1 MMTNFIY
8 TLKYTNNIQQSH
20 INKNKYIFI
29 LEKRKEEGDQSKSK
43 FSLFSLVENN
53 VKRKIKI
60 QE

>member
-8 TLKYTNNIQQSH
+8 ILKYTNNIH
-20 INKNKYIFI
+20 HLDINKNKY
-29 LEKRKEEGDQSKSK
+29 LKLKKKGNEEGDQIKYN

-60 QE
+60 